1 MPLEVDIREDDI
13 LNKYNN
19 VLNTLLLDQ
28 TTGKNIFWATN
39 NYEHLGDDYQFLS
52 QITTKSITGINGKV
66 IMPRVLKNKTLQK
79 SRVKEM
85 AEVYTPSWV
94 CNEQINAIDNSWFN
108 KENLFNKKIVSDNG
122 ITSWKTNEKKIQFPK
137 GKTWKDYVNNIRL
150 EVSCGEAPYLTS
162 RYDTTTGEYIA
173 VNNRIGFLDRKLR
186 VISENIKTKKSWL
199 KYVELAYKSI
209 YGYEYHGDSLLL
221 ARESLLYTFVDN
233 YIEKFNSE
241 PTLEDIQNIAYII
254 SWNIWQMDGLKC
266 VVPESCV
273 TTIKEEQDLFEN
285 TTNNLIECKGCK
297 TNDNRLHYGIYCTI
311 MDWTKNDS
319 LNNIER
325 QQVKFIDLIQQE
337 GGK

>member
-1 MPLEVDIREDDI
+1 MPSEVDIREDDI
-13 LNKYNN
+13 LNKYQN
-19 VLNTLLLDQ
+19 VLNTLLLDHS
-28 TTGKNIFWATN
+28 TGKNIFWATD

-52 QITTKSITGINGKV
+52 QITTKSITGSNGKV

-79 SRVKEM
+79 SRAKEM
-85 AEVYTPSWV
+85 AEVYTPSWI
-94 CNEQINAIDNSWFN
+94 CNEQINTIDNSWFN

-122 ITSWKTNEKKIQFPK
+122 IISWKTNEKKIKFPK

-162 RYDTTTGEYIA
+162 RYDTTTGEYIV

-186 VISENIKTKKSWL
+186 VISENIKTEKSWL

-221 ARESLLYTFVDN
+221 ARESLLYTFIDN

-241 PTLEDIQNIAYII
+241 PKLEYIQNIAYII

-266 VVPESCV
+266 VVPKSCKS
-273 TTIKEEQDLFEN
+273 TLKEEKDLFEN
-285 TTNNLIECKGCK
+285 TASNLIECKSCK
-297 TNDNRLHYGIYCTI
+297 TIDNRLHNGIYCTI

-319 LNNIER
+319 LNNIEG
-325 QQVKFIDLIQQE
+325 QQIKFIDLIQKE